1 MMTFYLYDWCRES
14 MSKVDS
20 TGRDK
25 CVRHLSAC
33 TIYVFAV
40 SMVLPE
46 RAFEVDE
53 TNWIL
58 GSDQLQLIAQSK
70 AIRDALNDIELQK
83 LVYKIDS
90 CSNPEEE
97 LDKAMEREGF
107 PQFTEMAFSLFATCE
122 LSLDLGCLLAAS
134 VLRHS
139 LSKSARPSG
148 LQIPPSARPRRN
160 HDSLSGL
167 QSSSFRRFHYTVV
180 YQAEPLACPA
190 SCPSTF
196 VCQAEPPA
204 HQKPTFKAPL
214 TAAVCKLI
222 PGFVGRVGSTRNP
235 HESGPC

>member
-1 MMTFYLYDWCRES
+1 MGNEFAISNVDVVEASTLEESAMEAFEGLHWTWHLDNAKFARKRNTNTSAHLAFCHIVHWHALKSIKILGQFYFILFRPMMTFYLYDWCRDS

-25 CVRHLSAC
+25 RVRHLSAC

-70 AIRDALNDIELQK
+70 AIRDALNDLELQK

-97 LDKAMEREGF
+97 LEKAMEREGF
-107 PQFTEMAFSLFATCE
+107 PQFTEMVKT
-122 LSLDLGCLLAAS
+122 
-134 VLRHS
+134 
-139 LSKSARPSG
+139 
-148 LQIPPSARPRRN
+148 
-160 HDSLSGL
+160 
-167 QSSSFRRFHYTVV
+167 Y
-180 YQAEPLACPA
+180 
-190 SCPSTF
+190 
-196 VCQAEPPA
+196 
-204 HQKPTFKAPL
+204 
-214 TAAVCKLI
+214 
-222 PGFVGRVGSTRNP
+222 
-235 HESGPC
+235 